1 MQQSASLT
9 ISGQMR
15 PQVVALCLIL
25 RVITGLASGAGMP
38 QGGVGGRVTW
48 DVTPVGS
55 MPVEC
60 VHQVPSGAHVSELPR
75 RVFGVKL
82 ANGHAFEAPVCNM
95 KRLRRTRFRQ
105 SEHGPDWSKWQLAA
119 QAQSVDLDGFDK
131 FETSIRAPNL
141 PSRGAS
147 PLQVVAG
154 TQNQP
159 FMPLFNETRGR
170 PKGPFNLFGAALR
183 YPSSVEGWG
192 VSLWFSTWTSG
203 AVFTTERALHPG
215 QRADVLIQR
224 IGPRTWKAKV
234 TVRETKEF
242 LELAMTNPRLQI
254 QPWASMSL
262 SGGGL
267 RSCGQLPR
275 GPVDFEATRL
285 FNDRVRDPA
294 AWLPAVG
301 PWPACE
307 PRVWSSGDTVAM
319 GLPDAAVH

>member
-1 MQQSASLT
+1 
-9 ISGQMR
+9 MR
-15 PQVVALCLIL
+15 LQAVALCLVL
-25 RVITGLASGAGMP
+25 GVGCCLGGGAGLP
-38 QGGVGGRVTW
+38 HGSAGGQVAW

-60 VHQVPSGAHVSELPR
+60 LHQVPSGAHVSELPR

-82 ANGHAFEAPVCNM
+82 ANGHVFEAPVCNM
-95 KRLRRTRFRQ
+95 KRLRQTRFRQ
-105 SEHGPDWSKWQLAA
+105 SQQGPKWSKWQLAA
-119 QAQSVDLDGFDK
+119 QAQSMDLDGFDK

-141 PSRGAS
+141 PSQGAV

-159 FMPLFNETRGR
+159 FMPLFNETRGK
-170 PKGPFNLFGAALR
+170 PKGPFSLLGAALR

-224 IGPRTWKAKV
+224 VGPRTWKAKV

-242 LELAMTNPRLQI
+242 LELAMTNPRLQL
-254 QPWASMSL
+254 QPWASLSL
-262 SGGGL
+262 SGGHL
-267 RSCGQLPR
+267 HACSQLPR
-275 GPVDFEATRL
+275 GTVDFQATRL
-285 FNDRVRDPA
+285 YNDRTRDLA

-301 PWPACE
+301 PWPQCH
-307 PRVWSSGDTVAM
+307 PRVRAHGDTLAM
-319 GLPDAAVH
+319 GLPNGADH